1 MDGPDER
8 RTRLRLFCT
17 GVIVTLLSIAASVL
31 STHLSFQLSGS
42 VDYASS
48 IATAIVIPLVV
59 APLSY
64 GWVALLTMRLER
76 QTRLL
81 ERLSNTDPL
90 TSLANRRAFI
100 DISEQWLQRGP
111 LAVAMIDLDH
121 FKHIND
127 RLGHACGDQALMHAA
142 NLLRDS
148 APEDA
153 WLARIGG
160 EEFGLLCQL
169 DGSPTSRS
177 EDMWLL
183 KLDIMRHH
191 LNSVPLLTQGQAV
204 QLSASIGFAIMLP
217 GDTLDTLLSRADRA
231 MYEAKKA
238 GRNCIK
244 IAA

>member
-1 MDGPDER
+1 MDEADQR
-8 RTRLRLFCT
+8 RTRLRLVCT
-17 GVIVTLLSIAASVL
+17 GFLVTLFSVAGSVIA
-31 STHLSFQLSGS
+31 THLSFQMAGS
-42 VDYASS
+42 VDYTSS
-48 IATAIVIPLVV
+48 MITAVMIPLIV

-64 GWVALLTMRLER
+64 GWVAMLTMRLER

-81 ERLSNTDPL
+81 ERLSRTDPL

-100 DISEQWLQRGP
+100 EVSERWLRQGP
-111 LAVAMIDLDH
+111 LAIAMIDLDH
-121 FKHIND
+121 FKLIND
-127 RLGHACGDQALMHAA
+127 RLGHACGDQALIHAA

-169 DGSPTSRS
+169 DGSPTLLS

-231 MYEAKKA
+231 MYEAKNA

>member
-1 MDGPDER
+1 MHGPDER

-48 IATAIVIPLVV
+48 IATAVIIPLVV

-100 DISEQWLQRGP
+100 DLSEQWLQRGP

-127 RLGHACGDQALMHAA
+127 RLGHACGDQALVHAA
-142 NLLRDS
+142 KLLRDS

-153 WLARIGG
+153 RLARIGG

-169 DGSPTSRS
+169 DGSPTSLS

-183 KLDIMRHH
+183 KLDLMRHH
-191 LNSVPLLTQGQAV
+191 LNSVPLIIQGQAL
-204 QLSASIGFAIMLP
+204 QISASIGFAIMLP
-217 GDTLDTLLSRADRA
+217 GDTIDTLLSRADRA
-231 MYEAKKA
+231 MYEAKNA
-238 GRNCIK
+238 GRNCIR